1 MSKPAVY
8 EHSYR
13 HFEDVQLSAR
23 EFYATLRKLIAEH
36 QFPNVECGVVTFADG
51 GLFSS
56 RREYLE
62 VRYQSY
68 RYYICAAPFGR
79 NFFISWWLKEHES
92 LWDRFRNWIEGAK
105 TRSFYEVDTQ
115 QIFTS
120 SITFLLDEL
129 IKRIQSERGFRAP
142 DAPAQ

>member
-1 MSKPAVY
+1 MSRPTVY
-8 EHSYR
+8 EHSYH

-36 QFPNVECGVVTFADG
+36 QFPSVECGVVTFADG

-62 VRYQSY
+62 VRYRSY

-92 LWDRFRNWIEGAK
+92 SWDRFRRLIEGVK
-105 TRSFYEVDTQ
+105 SESFYEVDTQ

-120 SITFLLDEL
+120 SITAL
-129 IKRIQSERGFRAP
+129 IKALIQRVESERGFRAP
-142 DAPAQ
+142 DALAQ